1 MKSYAV
7 EYERGNSSELEHV
20 VHTHRT
26 SYLIFTSVSSVDRW
40 VLVTFKIGAAQ
51 LLSVKEV
58 APKSPLFVIRILFVV
73 WYPVSCEHN
82 LIHLINEHKDLS
94 VYD

>member
-1 MKSYAV
+1 MKRYPV

-51 LLSVKEV
+51 LRSVKEV
-58 APKSPLFVIRILFVV
+58 APKSPLFVIRIPVVVGERAIRCNVDVALF
-73 WYPVSCEHN
+73 
-82 LIHLINEHKDLS
+82 I
-94 VYD
+94 

>member
-1 MKSYAV
+1 MKSYPV

-51 LLSVKEV
+51 LRSVREI
-58 APKSPLFVIRILFVV
+58 APKSPLLFVIRIPIVV
-73 WYPVSCEHN
+73 GERAILYNVN
-82 LIHLINEHKDLS
+82 IA
-94 VYD
+94 